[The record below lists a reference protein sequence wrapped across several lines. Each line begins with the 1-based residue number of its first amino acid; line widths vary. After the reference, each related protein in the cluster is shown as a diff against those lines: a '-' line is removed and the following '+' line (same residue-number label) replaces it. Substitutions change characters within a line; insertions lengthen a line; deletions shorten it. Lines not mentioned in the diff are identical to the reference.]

1 MTNKI
6 MAEIEKIL
14 RVKKLLSDQELAPKV
29 NLSSRRVPE
38 KGYKRPEFD
47 VVHKNKPLHLLNK
60 PSDMDLND
68 REERVEEWQRKPPV
82 DTGLAELGISVS
94 PRSLAR
100 RESPQSKNLR

>member
-38 KGYKRPEFD
+38 KGYKKPAFD
-47 VVHKNKPLHLLNK
+47 VVHRNKPLHLMGKQPEEDL
-60 PSDMDLND
+60 DLND
-68 REERVEEWQRKPPV
+68 RDVEPRQRKPPV
-82 DTGLAELGISVS
+82 DTGLRELGHSLS
-94 PRSLAR
+94 PKSIGKRD
-100 RESPQSKNLR
+100 SPQSKNLK